1 MSIKFLQGWVGFLKN
16 LVGLIIIIGGAVAIA
31 GDFRWVTNNK
41 FDLASSDQTKA
52 LAQLEINQLDRQITF
67 LRTKVRTNEAT
78 NSEKIIL
85 PELERQLRE
94 LKDKKATI
102 E

>member
-1 MSIKFLQGWVGFLKN
+1 MNVLTRERLDWVRSLAAVLVIVFVSVGF
-16 LVGLIIIIGGAVAIA
+16 A
-31 GDFRWVTNNK
+31 GDFRWVTHSK
-41 FDLASSDQTKA
+41 FDLAVSSAAQA

-67 LRTKVRTNEAT
+67 IRTKVRVGEAT

-94 LKDKKATI
+94 LQSANP
-102 E
+102 

>member
-1 MSIKFLQGWVGFLKN
+1 MNLSLTTERLNWFKSLAAVLVIVGMSVGF
-16 LVGLIIIIGGAVAIA
+16 A
-31 GDFRWVTNNK
+31 GDYRWVTHSQ
-41 FDLASSDQTKA
+41 FDLAVSSAAKA

-67 LRTKVRTNEAT
+67 IRTKVRVGEAT

-94 LKDKKATI
+94 LQS
-102 E
+102 ENQ

>member
-1 MSIKFLQGWVGFLKN
+1 MAFKLTADHLNWVKSLAAVVVIVGVSVGF
-16 LVGLIIIIGGAVAIA
+16 A
-31 GDFRWVTNNK
+31 GDLRWVSHTK
-41 FDLASSDQTKA
+41 FDLAASSASQA

-67 LRTKVRTNEAT
+67 LRTKVRVGEAT

-94 LKDKKATI
+94 LQSANP
-102 E
+102 

>member
-1 MSIKFLQGWVGFLKN
+1 MSIKFLDGWVGFLKN
-16 LVGLIIIIGGAVAIA
+16 LLGLVIIIGGTVAIA
-31 GDFRWVTNNK
+31 GDFRWVTNHK
-41 FDLASSDQTKA
+41 FELASSLQTKA

-67 LRTKVRTNEAT
+67 IQIKVRTNEAT

-94 LKDKKATI
+94 LKDKKAAI
-102 E
+102 N

>member
-1 MSIKFLQGWVGFLKN
+1 MKYISTDNLNWFRSLAAVLVIVFLSVGF
-16 LVGLIIIIGGAVAIA
+16 A
-31 GDFRWVTNNK
+31 GDFRWVTHSK
-41 FDLASSDQTKA
+41 FDLAASSATRA

-67 LRTKVRTNEAT
+67 IRTKVRVGEAT

-94 LKDKKATI
+94 LQSANP
-102 E
+102 

>member
-1 MSIKFLQGWVGFLKN
+1 MSVKLLEGWVGFLKN
-16 LVGLIIIIGGAVAIA
+16 LIGLIIIIGGAVAIA
-31 GDFRWVTNNK
+31 GDMRWVTNYK
-41 FDLASSDQTKA
+41 FDLASSAQTRA

-67 LRTKVRTNEAT
+67 LQIKVRTNEAT
-78 NSEKIIL
+78 GSERIIL

-94 LKDKKATI
+94 LKDKKAAI